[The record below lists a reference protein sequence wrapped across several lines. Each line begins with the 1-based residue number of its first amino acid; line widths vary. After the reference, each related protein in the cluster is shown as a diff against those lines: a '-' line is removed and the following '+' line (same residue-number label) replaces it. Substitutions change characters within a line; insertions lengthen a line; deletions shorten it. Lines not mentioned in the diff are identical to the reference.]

1 MFSTRTPHIRFLA
14 TACAAA
20 ALAACGGGGGSDSPA
35 PTVQVSVAAQASS
48 SGVYDTRTPIPV
60 QAQVQVNGSAAP
72 DGTVVSLAQQGGSFT
87 PVAPTTRAGAATS
100 ALTASSPG
108 VQTLQASATVNG
120 VTASSSQT
128 LILRPAP
135 AALEI
140 LVPAYF
146 LPVSNNGWSQM
157 AAAAAST
164 PGVRITAILNPAN
177 GVFTTANASL
187 LQAAREM
194 VAAGGSVV
202 GYVYTRYGTGAR
214 PMSEIKTNID
224 RYLDLYGRGVVS
236 GIFLD
241 EMAADPRQI
250 EFYREIYSYIKA
262 KDASL
267 RVLGNPGLIPAQAYS
282 AVADQLVT
290 FEGTASQYQN
300 YDPRTS
306 STWLYSL
313 PNTQLASLVHNAD
326 TCTAMQAMVRSAAS
340 GRYNAGAVY
349 STHLPFDAVTGVGN
363 PWASLPTY
371 WTSLVSTVRAVNTGT
386 ALPAC

>member
-1 MFSTRTPHIRFLA
+1 MSQHSPSSVRLLAAVSTAALL
-14 TACAAA
+14 TAC
-20 ALAACGGGGGSDSPA
+20 GGGGSDSPA
-35 PTVQVSVAAQASS
+35 ATVLLSVTAQPSS

-72 DGTVVSLAQQGGSFT
+72 DGTVVSLALQGGSFT

-100 ALTASSPG
+100 SLTASSPG

-120 VTASSSQT
+120 VTASTSQT

-146 LPVSNNGWSQM
+146 LPSTNTGWSQM

-164 PGVRITAILNPAN
+164 PDVRITAILNPSN

-187 LQAAREM
+187 LQAAREL
-194 VAAGGSVV
+194 VNAGGAVV

-224 RYLDLYGRGVVS
+224 RYLDLYGRGVIS

-241 EMAADPRQI
+241 EMAADARQI

-300 YDPRTS
+300 YDPRTNAP
-306 STWLYSL
+306 WLYSL
-313 PNTQLASLVHNAD
+313 ANTQLASLVHNAD

-349 STHLPFDAVTGVGN
+349 STHLPYDAATGVGN